1 MSVEHVLA
9 AEAHSAGLTPR
20 LDTPTRPH
28 VPRTHEPSCL
38 HTKRHQA
45 PPIASPL
52 HTRTHAPMNPQP
64 QVGQLL
70 HGEAFS
76 LFEAMSALEVG
87 NPKMDAAAATAAAA
101 EPPSLAALLADPAA
115 APLELPA
122 PLLLA
127 VLDRLAALE
136 ASWQCGGSA
145 MQTVFSCLYMMNI
158 DRWGEGTGQAKE
170 EHGGTLQR
178 GAWPGHTEAAGEA
191 GGCRHRAG
199 CKAGDNGSLGPG
211 QR

>member
-1 MSVEHVLA
+1 M
-9 AEAHSAGLTPR
+9 
-20 LDTPTRPH
+20 
-28 VPRTHEPSCL
+28 
-38 HTKRHQA
+38 
-45 PPIASPL
+45 
-52 HTRTHAPMNPQP
+52 
-64 QVGQLL
+64 GQLL

-145 MQTVFSCLYMMNI
+145 MQTVYSCLYMMNI
-158 DRWGEGTGQAKE
+158 DRWGRRCWS
-170 EHGGTLQR
+170 GGRLSAQ
-178 GAWPGHTEAAGEA
+178 G
-191 GGCRHRAG
+191 
-199 CKAGDNGSLGPG
+199 
-211 QR
+211 